1 MENTAI
7 ADSSSSSDED
17 EAFELQHSSRTKV
30 QSSKLDHLLKAI
42 SATITSLMRLSI
54 LIRSTSPRDDYLK
67 AASRYDMWSPLPDI
81 GHVREKYGRARYC
94 QPWLLERLG
103 LSITRRRQFLKYRV
117 EHHEKMTEVM
127 VEDVDMLRDNPM
139 ASTKATTI
147 AGNGQNQAAGESR
160 QSNPTSIAPVG
171 SVTSY
176 EQTMYQLDGRPA
188 NLTVPAPPV
197 EAFAGVPFSFGEPF
211 QCPYC
216 FTEQVVEHRG
226 AWK

>member
-81 GHVREKYGRARYC
+81 RHVREKYGRARYC
-94 QPWLLERLG
+94 QP
-103 LSITRRRQFLKYRV
+103 
-117 EHHEKMTEVM
+117 
-127 VEDVDMLRDNPM
+127 
-139 ASTKATTI
+139 
-147 AGNGQNQAAGESR
+147 
-160 QSNPTSIAPVG
+160 
-171 SVTSY
+171 
-176 EQTMYQLDGRPA
+176 
-188 NLTVPAPPV
+188 
-197 EAFAGVPFSFGEPF
+197 
-211 QCPYC
+211 
-216 FTEQVVEHRG
+216 
-226 AWK
+226 